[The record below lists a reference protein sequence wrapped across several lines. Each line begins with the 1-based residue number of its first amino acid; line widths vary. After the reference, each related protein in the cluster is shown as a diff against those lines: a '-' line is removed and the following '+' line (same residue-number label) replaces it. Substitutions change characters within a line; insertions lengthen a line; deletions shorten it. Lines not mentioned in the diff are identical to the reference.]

1 MHFRDAILMVTKL
14 PAYIVIIFYET
25 IIILLLV
32 LMQGEGT
39 QLATGSYDGQA
50 RIWSTNGKLSKHDLF

>member
-1 MHFRDAILMVTKL
+1 MVTKL
-14 PAYIVIIFYET
+14 PAYIVIIFDET